1 MKKTKLFLM
10 IVSLL
15 MTISLFAE
23 APSVILQRETGGEL
37 TMAIGLATA
46 GDIQVDWGDGT
57 LVTGTAG
64 TTNSTANITGTV
76 SGTNIIK
83 LYGPITTLQVTNSSF
98 TTLITSADVSN
109 APALVKF
116 ILPRNKLTALDLS
129 NNPNVR
135 TVSIYNNS
143 FDACALNAFF
153 RTLPAITN
161 AGTITLYN
169 NLGHHT
175 SKTSIAVD
183 KGWTIYNNQFGDG
196 TGCPESAVG
205 KVMSNKMYVN
215 YVNDKLQ
222 ISQSNFN
229 GKVNMEVFSISG
241 EKLINKY
248 ILLDADGL
256 GNVYVNKLFKGLYLL
271 RLSDS
276 SVSVSSK
283 FIVK

>member
-15 MTISLFAE
+15 VTISLLAE
-23 APSVILQRETGGEL
+23 TPNVILQRESGGDL

-57 LVTGTAG
+57 LIPATAG
-64 TTNSTANITGTV
+64 STNSTANITGTV
-76 SGTNIIK
+76 SGTNTIK

-98 TTLITSADVSN
+98 TTLITAADVSN

-116 ILPRNKLTALDLS
+116 VLPRNKLTALDLS

-135 TVSIYNNS
+135 TVSIYNNN
-143 FDACALNAFF
+143 FDACNLDAFYK
-153 RTLPAITN
+153 TLPVITN
-161 AGTITLYN
+161 TGTITLYN
-169 NLGHHT
+169 NIGHHT

-183 KGWTIYNNQFGDG
+183 KGWAIYNNQFGDG
-196 TGCPESAVG
+196 TGCLENAVD
-205 KVMSNKMYVN
+205 KVMDNRMYVN
-215 YVNDKLQ
+215 YANNKLQ
-222 ISQSNFN
+222 ISQSLLN
-229 GKVNMEVFSISG
+229 GGAKMEVFSISG
-241 EKLINKY
+241 EKLINQN

-256 GNVYVNKLFKGLYLL
+256 GNVYIDKLFKGLYLL